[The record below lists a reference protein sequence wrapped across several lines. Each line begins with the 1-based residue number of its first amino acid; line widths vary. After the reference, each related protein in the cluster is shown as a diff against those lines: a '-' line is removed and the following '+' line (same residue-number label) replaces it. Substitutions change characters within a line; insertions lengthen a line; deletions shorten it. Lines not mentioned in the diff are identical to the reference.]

1 MSRNAQTPKQMP
13 TMSFRAYAAP
23 HNDYVELGTSSGKAT
38 VSLIDFSSG
47 GARIKTH
54 GKTTADA
61 GDTVDFNIRLTE
73 RGLETGAVPC
83 TVVWAGDDEIEV
95 RFPGSPGFTVGEMQT
110 ILDN

>member
-1 MSRNAQTPKQMP
+1 MAVANNEQQVTWSSSDSVSVSAGGTQTSDAV
-13 TMSFRAYAAP
+13 T
-23 HNDYVELGTSSGKAT
+23 
-38 VSLIDFSSG
+38 FS
-47 GARIKTH
+47 
-54 GKTTADA
+54 TTAFAAMITFKADNSGTPAA